1 MKLNIYV
8 LSDSIGNTGERIAE
22 VCLAQYEDPIYEIKK
37 FPHVTEEQLDDILAA
52 AYSENSIIIYS
63 TVDVS
68 MNEKIVKSSQE
79 HNVPAFDIMGDIV
92 NAMAEK
98 FGVEPKREPG
108 IIRQLNE
115 TYFNRVEAIEFAVK
129 YDDGKDPRGIKKA
142 DVVLLGVSRTSKT
155 PLSMYLANKNIKVA
169 NIPLVPESL
178 PPKEIYE
185 ISSSRVIGLINSPE
199 KLNQIREERLKALGL
214 GRGSNYSSMARIL
227 DELDY
232 ADVIYKRIGCP
243 IIDVSDKAIEETA
256 ELIINILKKQ
266 GISLLKN

>member
-1 MKLNIYV
+1 
-8 LSDSIGNTGERIAE
+8 
-22 VCLAQYEDPIYEIKK
+22 
-37 FPHVTEEQLDDILAA
+37 
-52 AYSENSIIIYS
+52 
-63 TVDVS
+63 
-68 MNEKIVKSSQE
+68 
-79 HNVPAFDIMGDIV
+79 
-92 NAMAEK
+92 
-98 FGVEPKREPG
+98 
-108 IIRQLNE
+108 
-115 TYFNRVEAIEFAVK
+115 
-129 YDDGKDPRGIKKA
+129 
-142 DVVLLGVSRTSKT
+142 
-155 PLSMYLANKNIKVA
+155 MYLANKNIKVA

-232 ADVIYKRIGCP
+232 ADAIYKRIGCP